1 MTDLTCKKPWKGER
15 KDSGIFKKRHPHF
28 HIVEIIMDFVDW
40 LPPSGPMCF
49 QKGQLVE
56 ANVTPSS
63 DAQVIGGESQEPMT
77 RSPLLSAWA
86 VVYPVSVLFEAVR
99 SAATTMQHGLTNEAL
114 QDREWLQWSRHFTL
128 LVLRSLLSTSLLR

>member
-1 MTDLTCKKPWKGER
+1 MTDLTSKKPWKGER

-49 QKGQLVE
+49 QKGHLEE

-63 DAQVIGGESQEPMT
+63 DAQVMGGEPGADDSIPSSV
-77 RSPLLSAWA
+77 RVGCCVSRFSP
-86 VVYPVSVLFEAVR
+86 V
-99 SAATTMQHGLTNEAL
+99 
-114 QDREWLQWSRHFTL
+114 
-128 LVLRSLLSTSLLR
+128 